1 MSEAQDLQRSMLD
14 VVSELTGQ
22 VVSRFVAVVEVLE
35 EDGTRALITI
45 NSEDATMW
53 DSIGMLTFA
62 ARTLGMGDDCYGD
75 DDDD

>member
-45 NSEDATMW
+45 NSEDSTMW
-53 DSIGMLTFA
+53 DAIGMLTFA
-62 ARTLGMGDDCYGD
+62 SRTLGLGDDGYDEGD
-75 DDDD
+75 DD